1 MASAAGPLH
10 HTPRRGKARL
20 RLGIPAVLLTTD
32 GRGPISLL
40 DLSESGARILLASE
54 KGVSCGFLRW
64 MHYEAFCTVVWQDGA
79 LAGLQFEYPIDR
91 DWVIDTRDWLPELA
105 KENELRSYAE
115 EWVGTNPATDPPRR
129 IQKQGPQAAVFS
141 QELKAR
147 GRRFSGTRRAAAF
160 AWLRSGMPWFIV
172 GALAGIAIGYLSL
185 VF

>member
-1 MASAAGPLH
+1 MASAAAPH
-10 HTPRRGKARL
+10 RAPRRGKSRL

-40 DLSESGARILLASE
+40 DLSETGAKILLASE
-54 KGVSCGFLRW
+54 MPVVCGFLRW
-64 MHYEAFCTVVWQDGA
+64 MHYEAFCIVVWQDGA

-105 KENELRSYAE
+105 EANELRSYAE

-129 IQKQGPQAAVFS
+129 IQRKGPQAAIFS
-141 QELKAR
+141 QELEAR
-147 GRRFSGTRRAAAF
+147 GRRFSGTRRAAAA
-160 AWLRSGMPWFIV
+160 AWLRSGLPWFAA

-185 VF
+185 VL